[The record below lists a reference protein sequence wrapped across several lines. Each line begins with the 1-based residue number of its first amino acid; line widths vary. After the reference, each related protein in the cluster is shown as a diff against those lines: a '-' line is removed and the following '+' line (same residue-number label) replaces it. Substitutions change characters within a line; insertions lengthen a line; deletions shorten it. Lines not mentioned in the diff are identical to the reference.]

1 MQEDKRNNLEVK
13 SLYHLFAT
21 LALILLI
28 LAGALSYLANVIN
41 IDVITRPFE
50 VLSEETKEDLSHTRG
65 TQKIS
70 EKMRE
75 SREAQDDNFV
85 QGLIKKEREKNENVT
100 GVKSG
105 SEQKAEKNSQKK
117 GLVGF
122 INKIQIFYI
131 KFKLTIEKFE
141 NYIARIPYKP
151 LIILVIWALFFIKNY
166 VSITPMSFTCFLTG
180 LIFPFWLALFINLV
194 GIVYIFSTKYI
205 KGVKSEKNFIH
216 KYLTKWKRL
225 GRLIEDSENGNGT
238 GNPGLLFVLRLA
250 PSVPLN
256 PVSTLYGYMGFKYWW
271 YLIISV
277 FGYAIKLITFTAI
290 GANISDP
297 FSPKFVLPILAILYM
312 TGLAM
317 AVLAIIYHH
326 KLNLLAEPVETY

>member
-1 MQEDKRNNLEVK
+1 MQEDKRSNLEVK

-50 VLSEETKEDLSHTRG
+50 VLSEEAKEDLSHSKG

-70 EKMRE
+70 QKMQE
-75 SREAQDDNFV
+75 SKDNQFV
-85 QGLIKKEREKNENVT
+85 HSLLKKERERNENVT

-105 SEQKAEKNSQKK
+105 AEQKAAQKSKKK

-122 INKIQIFYI
+122 VNTIQIYYI

-151 LIILVIWALFFIKNY
+151 LILLIIWGLFFIKNY
-166 VSITPMSFTCFLTG
+166 VSITPLSFTCFLTG
-180 LIFPFWLALFINLV
+180 LIFPFWLALLINLV

-238 GNPGLLFVLRLA
+238 GNPGLLFILRLA

-271 YLIISV
+271 YLIISI

-312 TGLAM
+312 TGFAM
-317 AVLAIIYHH
+317 AVLAVIYRH
-326 KLNLLAEPVETY
+326 KLSLLAEPVETY